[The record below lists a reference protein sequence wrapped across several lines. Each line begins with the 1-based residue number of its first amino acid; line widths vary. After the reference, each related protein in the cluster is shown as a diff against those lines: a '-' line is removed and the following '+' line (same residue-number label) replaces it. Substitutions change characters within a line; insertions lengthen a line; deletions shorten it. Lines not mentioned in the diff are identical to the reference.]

1 MFRNKT
7 SYSDIGKILFIFIC
21 LLYGWVP
28 FEAGSYDASFKI
40 HLIFMLLL
48 MIYAF
53 YSNSFKLS
61 KYGMLFF
68 IFFIFLSSILFFVSY
83 GRAIYS
89 FIPAIAFASI
99 VVPAIYNNT
108 QFKYQF
114 TQALFVLIVI
124 SIIMVFFQVIV
135 YFTTGDLLL
144 LHEFVFPFS
153 KARIATEL
161 QFNNLTRMGGMY
173 IEPGTYSNYM
183 FLLLTLYFFLKK
195 EINNRIIFFT
205 ALSIILTYSLWG
217 MIFSLY
223 LLLLLFVI
231 NFLRGSLKRKIFLLL
246 IVIIGTFY
254 GIQKIENSSA
264 FQFSVAK
271 LERNGSQ
278 NSTGAKK
285 IAYEKFSKNFDNLF
299 FIGDGFAP
307 NFRSEISS
315 LQDAGLLLNLAIVFG
330 IIPTVILFIFFIF
343 FIFKLTNYTIVLIS
357 LPIFM
362 SKIFYW
368 DPAFWLLV
376 TMVYYEY
383 NNRYKKIE
391 INGETK

>member
-99 VVPAIYNNT
+99 VVPSIYNNT

-183 FLLLTLYFFLKK
+183 FILLTIYMVLKKRINYLLLFFSAISIIITNSVWGMVFGSYLIIIIFFMKLVQTSWV
-195 EINNRIIFFT
+195 NRII
-205 ALSIILTYSLWG
+205 
-217 MIFSLY
+217 
-223 LLLLLFVI
+223 LLFFIFVFSFYSI
-231 NFLRGSLKRKIFLLL
+231 GSLEKSFKNNTAVEYA
-246 IVIIGTFY
+246 IV
-254 GIQKIENSSA
+254 
-264 FQFSVAK
+264 K
-271 LERNGSQ
+271 LERNGGKE
-278 NSTGAKK
+278 STAPKK
-285 IAYEKFSKNFDNLF
+285 RAYIKYAQTFDQFL
-299 FIGDGFAP
+299 ILGEGFAP
-307 NFRSEISS
+307 KFKKGIDA
-315 LQDAGLLLNLAIVFG
+315 LQDAGLLLNFSVVFG
-330 IIPTVILFIFFIF
+330 IICTIVFLLIYFVLLV
-343 FIFKLTNYTIVLIS
+343 KLTNYVILLIS

-362 SKIFYW
+362 SKLFYW
-368 DPAFWLLV
+368 DPSIWLLFF
-376 TMVYYEY
+376 MLIYEY
-383 NNRYKKIE
+383 SLLKRGKK
-391 INGETK
+391 TK